1 MVLIKSIFLFF
12 VVVSINSKETKSPIE
27 TQDTLK
33 LDQTNYD
40 NDAESKIILINK
52 INDLLKAYIDSRQWT
67 QKKQID
73 NYTFTRMFIYVTSKS
88 LFKKSTREQ
97 LNILAEK
104 IIEIHNKPIIIEEI
118 KSFFDIEE
126 LRNVYKNLFGNKNFD
141 L

>member
-12 VVVSINSKETKSPIE
+12 TIISINSKETKSPIE
-27 TQDTLK
+27 TEDTLK

-40 NDAESKIILINK
+40 NDAETNIILINK

-67 QKKQID
+67 QKKQIE

>member
-1 MVLIKSIFLFF
+1 MVLIKSIFLICIII
-12 VVVSINSKETKSPIE
+12 SINSKETKNPIE
-27 TQDTLK
+27 TEDTLL
-33 LDQTNYD
+33 LDQTNFE
-40 NDAESKIILINK
+40 NNAESHIILINK
-52 INDLLKAYIDSRQWT
+52 INDLLKAYIDSRHWT

-104 IIEIHNKPIIIEEI
+104 ILEIHNKPIIIEDI

-126 LRNVYKNLFGNKNFD
+126 LKNEYKNLFGYKNFD

>member
-12 VVVSINSKETKSPIE
+12 TIISINSKETKSPIE
-27 TQDTLK
+27 TEDTLK

-40 NDAESKIILINK
+40 NDAETNIILINK